1 LQLAALVGLGLVVA
15 GVLTLKSQLQPTPA
29 PPAGQQAS
37 PSVSTGATAPA
48 ASGQSQLPEAQ
59 LDQLMARGQPTLA
72 FFHSNTCD
80 QCIQMTEIVNQ
91 VYPAFSQ
98 SVALVDVNVYDE
110 RNANLLSRA
119 GIRVIP
125 TLIFFNQQG
134 QGQMTMGVM
143 QPEQFRQQL
152 QMLSGS

>member
-1 LQLAALVGLGLVVA
+1 
-15 GVLTLKSQLQPTPA
+15 
-29 PPAGQQAS
+29 
-37 PSVSTGATAPA
+37 
-48 ASGQSQLPEAQ
+48 
-59 LDQLMARGQPTLA
+59 
-72 FFHSNTCD
+72 
-80 QCIQMTEIVNQ
+80 MTEIVNQ